1 MRSQKSNITNGEPYT
16 WRQVSTVRGRA
27 FGNRPPQGGY
37 GAESLS
43 LPEYQINPVKSVYVS
58 TGGTPTKGQIKGML
72 EETRQAS
79 HYLGF
84 DKDEAGRGFVKNFK
98 VIAKEMGFADFTVQA
113 FHPLGQYKDWND
125 ALLGKKDQRLI
136 DQGEIDFD
144 YSKFAKEQE
153 AERLQQEQ
161 ERKQQE
167 REERTSGFRR

>member
-1 MRSQKSNITNGEPYT
+1 
-16 WRQVSTVRGRA
+16 
-27 FGNRPPQGGY
+27 
-37 GAESLS
+37 
-43 LPEYQINPVKSVYVS
+43 
-58 TGGTPTKGQIKGML
+58 ML

-79 HYLGF
+79 HYLGY

-98 VIAKEMGFADFTVQA
+98 AIAKEMGFADFTVQA

-125 ALLGKKDQRLI
+125 ALLGKRDQRLI

-161 ERKQQE
+161 EQERKQQE
-167 REERTSGFRR
+167 KEERTSGFRR

>member
-1 MRSQKSNITNGEPYT
+1 MKEATNIL
-16 WRQVSTVRGRA
+16 W
-27 FGNRPPQGGY
+27 F
-37 GAESLS
+37 ESAYDAMA
-43 LPEYQINPVKSVYVS
+43 EYQINPVKSVYVS

-72 EETRQAS
+72 EETRQAN

-98 VIAKEMGFADFTVQA
+98 AIAKKMGFADFTVQA
-113 FHPLGQYKDWND
+113 YHPLGQYKDWND
-125 ALLGKKDQRLI
+125 ALLGRKDQRLI

-144 YSKFAKEQE
+144 YQKFAKEQE

-167 REERTSGFRR
+167 KEERTSGFRR

>member
-1 MRSQKSNITNGEPYT
+1 
-16 WRQVSTVRGRA
+16 
-27 FGNRPPQGGY
+27 
-37 GAESLS
+37 
-43 LPEYQINPVKSVYVS
+43 
-58 TGGTPTKGQIKGML
+58 ML
-72 EETRQAS
+72 DETRQAN

-98 VIAKEMGFADFTVQA
+98 TIAKEMGFADCMVQA
-113 FHPLGQYKDWND
+113 YHPLGQYKDWND

-161 ERKQQE
+161 ERKLQE
-167 REERTSGFRR
+167 KEVRTSGIRR